1 LFGFFN
7 EAQTLNNQSGN
18 LFYKNAIILKVDGSL
33 QTLCAKVLNEMKS
46 PFPRIE
52 ASFRAIKLWRFRKTL
67 ASMTLNTNWEDLII
81 GKMILKINEVVFG
94 INLAGRKDILN
105 CHYFGDSRFQYSFLV
120 IWEIYKKKQKK
131 IATNIFLFTNFYIAK
146 QHNLLDLFV

>member
-105 CHYFGDSRFQYSFLV
+105 CHYFGDSRFQYSFFGYLGDLQ
-120 IWEIYKKKQKK
+120 EK
-131 IATNIFLFTNFYIAK
+131 AK
-146 QHNLLDLFV
+146 ENSNEHFFVY